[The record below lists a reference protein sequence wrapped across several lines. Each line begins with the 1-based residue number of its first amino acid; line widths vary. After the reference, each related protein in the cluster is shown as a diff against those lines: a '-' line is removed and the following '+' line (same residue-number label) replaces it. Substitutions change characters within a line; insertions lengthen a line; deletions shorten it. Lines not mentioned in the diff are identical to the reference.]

1 MDDNKINENDEND
14 LPKLSLEQENAFKKM
29 KMSLE
34 SNAVFPENF
43 SKMLPPEVEGAF
55 LDSILKFEKMY
66 RESEK
71 TTIFKKLGS
80 PKIKNSDQFSDEL
93 IGNELKKLVNRLR
106 RKGIGFRAQY
116 DYDARLIYDFI
127 INELFNKEVDD
138 LQMEGMILHFSYE
151 DFHPNHIEILKD
163 LTTGFLA
170 MFLDK
175 ESKHYRK
182 KYSKDA
188 KNHKQINAFRACFEK
203 FELVELEATS
213 VDFNSDETRAKVH
226 FSIFF
231 KGKVVGTGLTIE
243 YDGSGSI
250 TFKKKETQWKLRTV
264 ELPISKP
271 DDFENVD

>member
-1 MDDNKINENDEND
+1 MEDNKINPSDENE

-34 SNAVFPENF
+34 SNAIFPENF

-71 TTIFKKLGS
+71 TTIYKKIGS
-80 PKIKNSDQFSDEL
+80 PKIKNSDHFSDEL
-93 IGNELKKLVNRLR
+93 IGNELKKLINRLG
-106 RKGIGFRAQY
+106 RKGIGFRTEY

-127 INELFNKEVDD
+127 INELFQKEVDD

-151 DFHPNHIEILKD
+151 DFYPNHAENLKG

-170 MFLDK
+170 MFLDN
-175 ESKHYRK
+175 ESKVYRK

-203 FELVELEATS
+203 FELIDVEATS

-226 FSIFF
+226 FQIHF
-231 KGKVVGTGLTIE
+231 KGKVAGTGLIIN
-243 YDGSGSI
+243 YDGLGSI
-250 TFKKKETQWKLRTV
+250 TFKKKTRRWKLRTV

-271 DDFENVD
+271 DDFERVD